1 MSAPPPRAI
10 AAAANGGALA
20 PATVSVEQLGAL
32 LDSLPTLPLVALRLT
47 EAMNSRRTSV
57 QHVAELI
64 GSDPSLAAKLLRLV
78 NSAYFAIPGGVTDVS
93 RAIPFVGFNTIYQL
107 VLTVSVLETLALP
120 DGATFDPRSLWLHSL
135 AVGATARV
143 IGEELG
149 HRDPDALFTAGLL
162 HDMGKIAQCKLIPD
176 RVVAIQDAI
185 HRDGVPWA
193 MAEEHLGIPRH
204 DQIGREL
211 ARRWRL
217 PPALAVPI
225 EAHHNVLKPQL
236 RDKVPVAQRTGA
248 EAIAVADV
256 IARDLVAGV
265 APDEPEVET
274 DPRVAEL
281 LTTLGISTARRAEL
295 YSRAAAQ
302 LERSKPFLALLEG
315 RGR

>member
-1 MSAPPPRAI
+1 MSAPPPR
-10 AAAANGGALA
+10 GGASTA
-20 PATVSVEQLGAL
+20 SATVSVEQLGAL
-32 LDSLPTLPLVALRLT
+32 LDSLPTLPLVALQVT
-47 EAMNSRRTSV
+47 EAMNSRRASV

-78 NSAYFAIPGGVTDVS
+78 NSAYFAIPGGVTDVG

-120 DGATFDPRSLWLHSL
+120 DGASFDPRSLWLHSL

-143 IGEELG
+143 IGEEFG

-176 RVVAIQDAI
+176 RVVAIQDSI
-185 HRDGVPWA
+185 KRDGVVWSI
-193 MAEEHLGIPRH
+193 AEERLGIPRH
-204 DQIGREL
+204 DEIGREL

-225 EAHHNVLKPQL
+225 EAHHIVLQPQL
-236 RDKVPVAQRTGA
+236 RDKVPVAQRVSA
-248 EAIAVADV
+248 EAIAVADA

-265 APDEPEVET
+265 AADAPDVEA
-274 DPRVAEL
+274 DPRVAGL
-281 LTTLGISTARRAEL
+281 LTTLGISTTRRSDL

-315 RGR
+315 RTR

>member
-10 AAAANGGALA
+10 AAAANGGAIA

-135 AVGATARV
+135 AVGATAYLV
-143 IGEELG
+143 K
-149 HRDPDALFTAGLL
+149 PFTSQEIQNVMRGVENRRTAAGLS
-162 HDMGKIAQCKLIPD
+162 M
-176 RVVAIQDAI
+176 VAAS
-185 HRDGVPWA
+185 A
-193 MAEEHLGIPRH
+193 
-204 DQIGREL
+204 
-211 ARRWRL
+211 
-217 PPALAVPI
+217 
-225 EAHHNVLKPQL
+225 
-236 RDKVPVAQRTGA
+236 
-248 EAIAVADV
+248 
-256 IARDLVAGV
+256 
-265 APDEPEVET
+265 
-274 DPRVAEL
+274 
-281 LTTLGISTARRAEL
+281 
-295 YSRAAAQ
+295 
-302 LERSKPFLALLEG
+302 
-315 RGR
+315 

>member
-1 MSAPPPRAI
+1 
-10 AAAANGGALA
+10 
-20 PATVSVEQLGAL
+20 
-32 LDSLPTLPLVALRLT
+32 
-47 EAMNSRRTSV
+47 
-57 QHVAELI
+57 
-64 GSDPSLAAKLLRLV
+64 
-78 NSAYFAIPGGVTDVS
+78 
-93 RAIPFVGFNTIYQL
+93 
-107 VLTVSVLETLALP
+107 
-120 DGATFDPRSLWLHSL
+120 
-135 AVGATARV
+135 V

-256 IARDLVAGV
+256 IARDLVAGGR
-265 APDEPEVET
+265 APAS
-274 DPRVAEL
+274 PRSRPIRGSPSCSRPSASRRL
-281 LTTLGISTARRAEL
+281 AGPICTAGPPPSSSARSPSWR
-295 YSRAAAQ
+295 SSKAAA
-302 LERSKPFLALLEG
+302 R
-315 RGR
+315 